1 MWMSVE
7 VDVDVDVEGKSF
19 SAVGGVEK
27 PLLVGAFVGARH
39 QNWGVETP
47 PL

>member
-7 VDVDVDVEGKSF
+7 VDVEVEGKSF

-27 PLLVGAFVGARH
+27 PLFVGAFVGA
-39 QNWGVETP
+39 
-47 PL
+47 